1 MHWIFSSLLFLFA
14 LPLCAQT
21 EVSFLEAKP
30 RAFALNEPTFTDAI
44 RLPFERVGGMLI
56 LKASMDGVSGNYIL
70 DTGAP
75 GLIIN
80 GTPNDSDDLV
90 EGMGIGGEV
99 AIEAITVANFELG
112 ELTRKNL
119 SAYRLDMGHLEQAAN
134 LSIAGLIGYEVLRDL
149 ELFIDI
155 EEGVLL
161 LFSAKNSPLTQ
172 LIGEPLLEMPFV
184 LRNHLP
190 VVKMKIGK
198 RTLRMGFDTGA
209 EVNLLNER
217 LFEKLEPHREGFVY
231 RHRVRGLDQSIS
243 EVLSCHMNG
252 ATLEKHKLITQEYYY
267 TDLTAIRQMHQ
278 LSIDGLLGYPFLR
291 QYRVSIN
298 YQSERIS
305 IWEK

>member
-1 MHWIFSSLLFLFA
+1 MHWIFSSFLFLFA
-14 LPLCAQT
+14 LPLWAQT

-30 RAFALNEPTFTDAI
+30 RFFTLNEPTFTDAI

-56 LKASMDGVSGNYIL
+56 LKASMNGVQGNYIL

-80 GTPNDSDDLV
+80 GMPDDTDDLV
-90 EGMGIGGEV
+90 EGMGIGGQV
-99 AIEAITVANFELG
+99 AIEAVSVAHFELG

-149 ELFIDI
+149 ELFIDLDQGSI
-155 EEGVLL
+155 L

-172 LIGEPLLEMPFV
+172 LIGEPLLELPFV

-217 LFEKLEPHREGFVY
+217 LFKKLEEHRDGFVF
-231 RHRVRGLDQSIS
+231 RHRIRGLDRAIS
-243 EVLSCHMNG
+243 EVLSCKMKN
-252 ATLEKHKLITQEYYY
+252 AKLGSQNINNQEYYF
-267 TDLTAIRQMHQ
+267 TDLTHIRQLHQ